1 MELGTSIGG
10 CDKEYMNK
18 DEFKYEV
25 KETEEKE
32 QYNSGAK
39 RNSRKGKGR
48 FDLISPYA
56 EKRLAIRLEQG
67 SDIYGDRNWEK
78 GMKVSRFI
86 DSAKRHINDYL
97 SGENTEDHL
106 AAAAFNIYAA
116 MHMEDTM
123 PEMMDIPSRLK
134 DSHTI

>member
-1 MELGTSIGG
+1 MKQDGFRYDI
-10 CDKEYMNK
+10 
-18 DEFKYEV
+18 

-32 QYNSGAK
+32 QYSSGAK

-67 SDIYGDRNWEK
+67 SDVYGDRNWEK
-78 GMKVSRFI
+78 GMEISRFI

-97 SGENTEDHL
+97 SGDNQEDHL
-106 AAAAFNIYAA
+106 AAAVFNIYGA
-116 MHMEDTM
+116 MHMEETM
-123 PEMMDIPSRLK
+123 PEMIDIPSRLQYRR
-134 DSHTI
+134 TT